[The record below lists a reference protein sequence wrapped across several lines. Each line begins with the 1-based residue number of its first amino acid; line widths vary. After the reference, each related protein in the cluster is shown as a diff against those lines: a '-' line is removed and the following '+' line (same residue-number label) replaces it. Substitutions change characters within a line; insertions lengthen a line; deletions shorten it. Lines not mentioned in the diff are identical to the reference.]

1 MNKALEIGKSSA
13 TGSFHLML
21 GVVGA
26 TVIMA
31 VGTIALGILLPA
43 EGVGLYGMALI
54 PASII
59 NFFRDWGI
67 NSALTKEIARL
78 KAQDRKAEIHDVIVS
93 GIVFEVISGAA
104 LALVCFA
111 IASPLALMISPADA
125 TALSLYISV
134 MSISVFAGALT
145 SAASGIFVGFERM
158 KLNSFTQVFSAIVK
172 TALGP
177 LLIVLGFGVLGAVT
191 AAMVAI
197 VAGATIS
204 IAIVY
209 HVLFR
214 PLRKCKVGKCDVKAT
229 LKPMLRFGLP
239 LTFSTV
245 VIGVLPQ
252 VFALSMSV
260 YAGQGDVAAGQPFGW
275 TMGNY
280 FTATNFAIL
289 LTFVSFPTATALFP
303 VFSKLNPQTE
313 PELVKTVF
321 AASIKYTALLLVP
334 ATLMLITLANPL
346 INTLFPKDGLLQSL
360 FVANA
365 EPKFPY
371 APMFLAVSVVVNL
384 FVLVGNV
391 SLATFQ
397 SGIGQTK
404 QIMKQSVLTLAF
416 GLPLAYFSVA
426 YFYTLGGGNP
436 QLSATYAVVGG
447 LIGAL
452 IATMPGMLWG
462 IVWSW
467 KNYKVKADFGV
478 SAKIFVASL
487 IASATAFLLINF
499 LVLPWWITLVAGF
512 AVFVLVYLSA
522 APLLGA
528 VNRVDIENFRAM
540 FSGLGVVSKILNLPL
555 MFMSKMCRHTERKD
569 MQKPLKVSEESLH
582 RAT

>member
-1 MNKALEIGKSSA
+1 
-13 TGSFHLML
+13 
-21 GVVGA
+21 
-26 TVIMA
+26 
-31 VGTIALGILLPA
+31 
-43 EGVGLYGMALI
+43 
-54 PASII
+54 
-59 NFFRDWGI
+59 
-67 NSALTKEIARL
+67 
-78 KAQDRKAEIHDVIVS
+78 
-93 GIVFEVISGAA
+93 
-104 LALVCFA
+104 
-111 IASPLALMISPADA
+111 MISPADA
-125 TALSLYISV
+125 TALSLYISI

-158 KLNSFTQVFSAIVK
+158 KLNSFTQVFSAVVK

-209 HVLFR
+209 HVFFR
-214 PLRKCKVGKCDVKAT
+214 PLRKCKVGKCEIKAT

-260 YAGQGDVAAGQPFGW
+260 YAGQGDVAAGQPSGW

-303 VFSKLNPQTE
+303 VFSKLNPKTE

-371 APMFLAVSVVVNL
+371 APMFLAISVVVNL

-426 YFYTLGGGNP
+426 YFYSLGSNA
-436 QLSATYAVVGG
+436 QASATLAVVGG

-452 IATMPGMLWG
+452 IASMPGMIWG

-467 KNYKVKADFGV
+467 KNYHVKADFGV
-478 SAKIFVASL
+478 SAKIFVAAL
-487 IASATAFLLINF
+487 IASATAFLLISF
-499 LVLPWWITLVAGF
+499 LVLPWWITLAVGF

-540 FSGLGVVSKILNLPL
+540 FSGLGVVSKIINFPL
-555 MFMSKMCRHTERKD
+555 MFMSKMCRHTEQKTIRK
-569 MQKPLKVSEESLH
+569 PIKVSEENLH